1 MRNLLSANLHR
12 LWKSRVFWGCEIIS
26 ALYALFLS
34 EELYMDM
41 KINGFDH
48 PLDTGLFQNIVFSGI
63 ILAVFCSLYLGTE
76 LGDGTIR
83 NKVIVGHRKSHI
95 YLASFFACGIASLVM
110 ALTYLA
116 VYLVISIPCLLPLE
130 ASIGTVVSLL
140 FSSLVLALAYCA
152 IYTLIAMSS
161 SNKAIVSTACILLA
175 FILFFAG
182 IAICQRLEE
191 PESFEIID
199 YDPESFESI
208 PTGQVIANH
217 KYLPPSKRQ
226 IYEFL
231 DNYLPGG
238 QGLRLSG
245 MMEPALSFDWILP
258 LYSLSIIILATGAG
272 LILFTRKDL
281 N

>member
-26 ALYALFLS
+26 TFYALFLS
-34 EELYMDM
+34 VELYMDM
-41 KINGFDH
+41 KINGFEH
-48 PLDTGLFQNIVFSGI
+48 SLDTGLCQYIVFSGI

-76 LGDGTIR
+76 LGDGTVR
-83 NKVIVGHRKSHI
+83 NKVVVGHRKSHI
-95 YLASFFACGIASLVM
+95 YLASFLACTIASLIM
-110 ALTYLA
+110 SLTYLV
-116 VYLVISIPCLLPLE
+116 VYLVISVPCLLPLE
-130 ASIGTVVSLL
+130 ASLETVVSILL
-140 FSSLVLALAYCA
+140 SSLVLAWAYCA

-182 IAICQRLEE
+182 IAIRQRLEE

-199 YDPESFESI
+199 YDPESFEPIS
-208 PTGQVIANH
+208 TGQVIANH

-245 MMEPALSFDWILP
+245 MMEPALSFDCILP
-258 LYSLSIIILATGAG
+258 LYSLSIIILASGAG